1 MAPPASR
8 LERTPQEGNVADLAL
23 LGVFA
28 HPDDEELMAGVYAQ
42 AAAEGIRTG
51 LICATRGERGE
62 ISDPNLAAP
71 DNLGDVREHELR
83 AACAV
88 LGIKHLWFLDY
99 LDSGMAG
106 TPEND
111 HREAFARADEQE
123 ALEKIVRI
131 VRDFRPDVMLTFDET
146 GAYGHPDHLYI
157 ERLSI
162 AAFEAAGDPAR
173 FPSAGEPW
181 QPSRLYYVGFPRSAM
196 ARWIDLARR
205 LQPDHAFAQ
214 LDPATLG
221 IEDSRITN
229 RVDVS
234 RWRAVKQR
242 ARQMH
247 RTQTGPNDPMAKMP
261 RELVDQWASTEYY
274 ALIGG
279 KPLPEGEEAGG
290 DIFAG
295 LR

>member
-1 MAPPASR
+1 
-8 LERTPQEGNVADLAL
+8 LERKPQEGDVADLAL

-28 HPDDEELMAGVYAQ
+28 HPDDEEMMAGVYAST
-42 AAAEGIRTG
+42 AAEGFRTG

-62 ISDPNLAAP
+62 ISDPTLATP

-99 LDSGMAG
+99 ADSGMAG

-111 HREAFARADEQE
+111 LPGAFARADEQE
-123 ALEKIVRI
+123 ALQKIVQI
-131 VRDFRPDVMLTFDET
+131 VRDFRPTVMVTFDET
-146 GAYGHPDHLYI
+146 GAYGHPDHLFI
-157 ERLSI
+157 ERLTL
-162 AAFEAAGDPAR
+162 AAFKAAADPAR
-173 FPSAGEPW
+173 FPSAGAPW
-181 QPSRLYYVGFPRSAM
+181 QPARLYYAGFPRSAIV
-196 ARWIDLARR
+196 RWMDLARE

-214 LDPATLG
+214 LDPSTMG

-229 RVDVS
+229 EVDVS
-234 RWRAVKQR
+234 RWYDVKRR

-247 RTQTGPNDPMAKMP
+247 RTQTGPNNPMAQMP
-261 RELVDQWASTEYY
+261 GDVVRAWMSIENY
-274 ALIGG
+274 ALVAGES
-279 KPLPEGEEAGG
+279 LPPGDEARG